1 MELNNNLP
9 ALEELDTVIFAIST
23 DDREGLK
30 VSIENYDD
38 GKMPIPLASD
48 ANLDIFK
55 AYRAHDDFENQPL
68 HGTFLIDGNGMI
80 LWQDINYEPFMDVDF
95 MLAESRRLLDQRAG
109 SQLAKTL
116 K

>member
-1 MELNNNLP
+1 MEEFQKQDISL
-9 ALEELDTVIFAIST
+9 VAIST

-48 ANLDIFK
+48 ASLDIFK
-55 AYRAHDDFENQPL
+55 AYRVHDDFENQPL

-80 LWQDINYEPFMDVDF
+80 LWQDISYEPFMNVDF
-95 MLAESRRLLDQRAG
+95 VLTESRRLLEQRAS
-109 SQLAKTL
+109 SQLVKTL